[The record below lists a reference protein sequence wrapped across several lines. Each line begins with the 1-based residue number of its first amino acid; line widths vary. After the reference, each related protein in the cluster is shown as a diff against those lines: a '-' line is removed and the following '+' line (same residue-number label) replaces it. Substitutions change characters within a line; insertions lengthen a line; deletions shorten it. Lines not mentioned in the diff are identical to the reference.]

1 MKKILL
7 AYSGG
12 LDTSCILTW
21 LKEKYK
27 APVVAYCCDV
37 GQNEDLDA
45 VKVKAAR
52 TGAVKCIVEDRTEEF
67 AHDYVFTTIKANA
80 VYEGVYFMGTSLAR
94 PCIGQGMVEA
104 ALREGCD
111 AVAHG
116 STGKGNDQV
125 RFELA
130 VKALAPQLQIIAP
143 WRDWEFKGR
152 KELFDYAKKHGI
164 PVPVSVDKP
173 YSMDANLMHI
183 SYEGGILEDP
193 WSAPPDDMFLWTRS
207 PEKAPDRPE
216 IVDVEFRA
224 GVPVAI
230 NGSSY
235 TPAKL
240 VAHANEIGARHGI
253 GRVDCVENR
262 YIGIKSR
269 GVYETPGVTLLMQA
283 HRAVESLTL
292 DREVAHLKDQ
302 LMPKFAELVYYGYW
316 FSPEMDLLRSFIDQ
330 SQAPVNG
337 TAKLKL
343 FKGSSIVVGRKS
355 PNSLYQPKL
364 SSFETMAVFNPKDSG
379 GFINING
386 MRLSTWS
393 KTHART
399 AKSVRPAARSGG
411 HRVRSVRKG

>member
-1 MKKILL
+1 VKKILL

-21 LKEKYK
+21 LKEKFG

-37 GQNEDLDA
+37 GQKEDLEE
-45 VKVKAAR
+45 VRRKAMR
-52 TGAVKCIVEDRTEEF
+52 TGAVKCLVEDRREEF
-67 AHDYVFTTIKANA
+67 ARDYVFTAVKANA
-80 VYEGVYFMGTSLAR
+80 LYEGVYYMGTSLAR

-130 VKALAPQLQIIAP
+130 VKALAPQLRIIAP

-152 KELFDYAKKHGI
+152 NDLFDYAKKHSI
-164 PVPVSVDKP
+164 PLPVTAEKP

-183 SYEGGILEDP
+183 SYEGGVLEDP
-193 WSAPPDDMFLWTRS
+193 WAEPPRDIFRWTRS
-207 PEKAPDRPE
+207 PEQAPDRAETVE
-216 IVDVEFRA
+216 IEFA
-224 GVPVAI
+224 SGAPVAL
-230 NGSSY
+230 NGKNY
-235 TPAKL
+235 PPAQLLAK
-240 VAHANEIGARHGI
+240 ANDLGALHGI

-269 GVYETPGVTLLMQA
+269 GVYETPGATLLMQA
-283 HRAVESLTL
+283 HRGVESLAL

-302 LMPKFAELVYYGYW
+302 LVTRFAELVYNGYW
-316 FSPEMDLLRSFIDQ
+316 FSPEMDLLRKFIDETQ
-330 SQAPVNG
+330 TVVNG
-337 TAKLKL
+337 VARLRL
-343 FKGSSIVVGRKS
+343 FKGSSILVGRKS
-355 PNSLYQPKL
+355 PDSLYSPKL
-364 SSFETMAVFNPKDSG
+364 SSFDDMQAFSPADSG

-386 MRLSTWS
+386 LRLSTWS
-393 KTHART
+393 KIHART
-399 AKSVRPAARSGG
+399 AKGVPASARPRRD
-411 HRVRSVRKG
+411 RVRGLRKG